1 MEFTRN
7 LTIIAQAASLTK
19 VLGQLLQT
27 TLNFIHGNH
36 TCSSPGR
43 LKVSGEI
50 YAKLIWSVTVA
61 LALATSAGQVLTSK
75 A

>member
-1 MEFTRN
+1 MEFTHN
-7 LTIIAQAASLTK
+7 LTVIAQAASLTK
-19 VLGQLLQT
+19 VMGHLLKT
-27 TLNFIHGNH
+27 TLSFIHWNH

-43 LKVSGEI
+43 LKVSREI

-61 LALATSAGQVLTSK
+61 LTLATSAGQVLTSK